1 MSSAMLLFFKS
12 RCMVP
17 RMDINEQIA
26 KLRESKRRREKALAM
41 RRKGKRLQEIG
52 DELGVTRERA
62 RQLVAKALQEET
74 GS

>member
-1 MSSAMLLFFKS
+1 MSSAMLLFSKTG
-12 RCMVP
+12 CMVP
-17 RMDINEQIA
+17 DMDINEQIA
-26 KLRESKRRREKALAM
+26 KLRESKRRRQQALTM

-52 DELGVTRERA
+52 DALGVTRERA

>member
-1 MSSAMLLFFKS
+1 MYGAN
-12 RCMVP
+12 
-17 RMDINEQIA
+17 MDINEQIA
-26 KLRESKRRREKALAM
+26 KLRASKRRRKQALAM

-62 RQLVAKALQEET
+62 RQLVVKALKEET

>member
-1 MSSAMLLFFKS
+1 
-12 RCMVP
+12 MVP
-17 RMDINEQIA
+17 RMNINEQIS

-62 RQLVAKALQEET
+62 RQLVAKALEEEA